1 MPRNTKLASALAAT
15 ILLALSS
22 ACATPPEPPR
32 IAARPLQPGPQEVV
46 EVDHLLLIVD
56 ASASIPGDTLFL
68 EEKTLVTAYVDS
80 MPEGSYQAGTVSFGG
95 FERHRQRLS
104 PFARNQVRAQ
114 VAESRHLRQGT
125 PLHKVFEE
133 ERESFASRSGRAAI
147 VIFTDGLVTDEFGR
161 DLPAER
167 TLAAAS
173 ELAKA
178 YDGTVCFHTVQ
189 LGEEVV
195 GGELLRSL
203 SDVTECGS
211 FRTASAAANEAALHA
226 FHREVFFPAK
236 LPAVAAAPPSRCP
249 GTPAGVAVD
258 ADGCWQIPAIGFSF
272 DSAKIDESQQD
283 ELEGIARKLRANPGT
298 QLVIDGYTDT
308 MGDPAYNRS
317 LSLKRAQAT
326 KDALVSSGV
335 DEDRIRVEGLGS
347 ENPLRAND
355 SLDNRRANRRSELRI
370 DR

>member
-1 MPRNTKLASALAAT
+1 MLRSTPLVPALAA
-15 ILLALSS
+15 ILSFALAS
-22 ACATPPEPPR
+22 ACATPPEPAR
-32 IAARPLQPGPQEVV
+32 LAARPLQPGPQDVV
-46 EVDHLLLIVD
+46 EVDHLLLVVD
-56 ASASIPGDTLFL
+56 ASASIPGDSLFL

-80 MPEGSYQAGTVSFGG
+80 MPEGSYEAATVSFGG

-114 VAESRHLRQGT
+114 VAETRHLNQGT
-125 PLHKVFEE
+125 PLHKVFKEE
-133 ERESFASRSGRAAI
+133 QETFAGRSGRAAV

-161 DLPAER
+161 DLPAEQ
-167 TLAAAS
+167 TLTAAS
-173 ELAKA
+173 EFAKA
-178 YDGTVCFHTVQ
+178 YNGTVCIHTVQ
-189 LGEEVV
+189 LGEEVA
-195 GGELLRSL
+195 GRELLRSL

-211 FRTASAAANEAALHA
+211 FRTASATANEAALHA
-226 FHREVFFPAK
+226 FQRDVFLAAK
-236 LPAVAAAPPSRCP
+236 LPSVAAAPPSRCQ
-249 GTPAGVAVD
+249 GTPAGVPVD

-272 DSAKIDESQQD
+272 DSAEIEASDQR
-283 ELEGIARKLRANPGT
+283 ELDAVAQTLRANPST

-308 MGDPAYNRS
+308 MGGPVYNQY

-326 KDALVSSGV
+326 KDALVSSGI
-335 DEDRIRVEGLGS
+335 DEDRIRVEGLGA